1 MNKMLKKKGL
11 WHLSQPFPV
20 QSQELWSCSSSKLP
34 TQSQKRFP
42 SALSSKKSH
51 DFNVAPVKIAG
62 CLSSSTVWSETWR
75 LLQLGRVIFGT
86 CIDDSQIPANGLKR
100 NGGLAVDRFFT
111 FFLSLIIEG
120 SRLRNAMK
128 RGRYRHYI
136 LFSFNLQVS
145 FWVQNASDPRWW
157 FFEWLSEK
165 HGARKISKRVC
176 EWQGIQDQ
184 QTPDVWR
191 RHES

>member
-1 MNKMLKKKGL
+1 MNKMLKKGL
-11 WHLSQPFPV
+11 WHLSQPFPAK
-20 QSQELWSCSSSKLP
+20 SQELWSCASSKLP
-34 TQSQKRFP
+34 TKSQKRFP

-86 CIDDSQIPANGLKR
+86 CVDDSQIPANGLKR

-111 FFLSLIIEG
+111 YFLPLIIEG
-120 SRLRNAMK
+120 SRLRNAIN

-136 LFSFNLQVS
+136 PFFLICRCLFEFKTLPEDDGSFDDWARNM
-145 FWVQNASDPRWW
+145 VQDC
-157 FFEWLSEK
+157 
-165 HGARKISKRVC
+165 SKRVC
-176 EWQGIQDQ
+176 EWQGFPGSSP
-184 QTPDVWR
+184 PDV
-191 RHES
+191 EGNNS